1 MLVLLLLC
9 CVKVDKW
16 NRYCLWNGKFGILSY
31 SSIAVW
37 HILLFACL
45 VKQINRK
52 YYGSSL

>member
-16 NRYCLWNGKFGILSY
+16 NKYCLWNGKFGILSY

-52 YYGSSL
+52 YYGSN